1 MVPKNNLKKYF
12 REWSFT
18 KKSYVRW
25 VSNSKLRNYSAKNL
39 VIRGLSIWWAA
50 SLVSKDNLN
59 KKIWYVNL
67 NKILNKKPL
76 NSNLGN
82 NFFIFYTIFFLKYFK
97 NFFLYIAWNIILKF
111 ISFTRFKSI
120 NQKRCFHSFN
130 YNFFYD
136 KNQNLVLDRCYKY
149 AFTNQIKKNFY
160 LINVI
165 NRLKF
170 LFELSKF
177 KSKKINYIIADEQIS
192 IRDIVEV
199 YFKTL
204 FFLFKLQIFLNDNKE
219 IFHIGNIDCKKVLK
233 PFFISSF
240 AGEIQNNILTG
251 ISVGKF
257 LKKKDIK
264 YFINYGEFTPGY
276 RPIYHFA
283 RSSNKNVK
291 IFTIQHGN
299 ANTNLIYNLSDKSEF
314 TTNFINTGK
323 TYSPCP
329 DVYFT
334 HGPQFNKILNSYFKS
349 SKIIG
354 PLKYDNNLVLK
365 KRNNFFKTKRERIKN
380 ILICP
385 SIGDHEIILNFLKL
399 SVNDKHNF
407 FLSPHPVYS
416 KYVNEYLVTLKKN
429 CKIFY
434 SKNKTTNELLRKTDL
449 VICGFSTIAQEAAI
463 LGIPSI
469 RLLNLEKPFFHD
481 IQDRIKIVSDAKILK
496 SILNKENFNIFLGN
510 KKLIEKKFYNKLD
523 NKAFMRF
530 EQFLK

>member
-204 FFLFKLQIFLNDNKE
+204 FFLFKLQTFLNDNKE
-219 IFHIGNIDCKKVLK
+219 IFHIGNIDCKNVLK

-365 KRNNFFKTKRERIKN
+365 KRNNFFKAKR
-380 ILICP
+380 
-385 SIGDHEIILNFLKL
+385 
-399 SVNDKHNF
+399 
-407 FLSPHPVYS
+407 
-416 KYVNEYLVTLKKN
+416 
-429 CKIFY
+429 
-434 SKNKTTNELLRKTDL
+434 
-449 VICGFSTIAQEAAI
+449 
-463 LGIPSI
+463 
-469 RLLNLEKPFFHD
+469 
-481 IQDRIKIVSDAKILK
+481 
-496 SILNKENFNIFLGN
+496 
-510 KKLIEKKFYNKLD
+510 
-523 NKAFMRF
+523 
-530 EQFLK
+530 

>member
-1 MVPKNNLKKYF
+1 
-12 REWSFT
+12 
-18 KKSYVRW
+18 
-25 VSNSKLRNYSAKNL
+25 
-39 VIRGLSIWWAA
+39 
-50 SLVSKDNLN
+50 
-59 KKIWYVNL
+59 
-67 NKILNKKPL
+67 
-76 NSNLGN
+76 
-82 NFFIFYTIFFLKYFK
+82 
-97 NFFLYIAWNIILKF
+97 
-111 ISFTRFKSI
+111 
-120 NQKRCFHSFN
+120 
-130 YNFFYD
+130 
-136 KNQNLVLDRCYKY
+136 
-149 AFTNQIKKNFY
+149 
-160 LINVI
+160 
-165 NRLKF
+165 
-170 LFELSKF
+170 
-177 KSKKINYIIADEQIS
+177 
-192 IRDIVEV
+192 
-199 YFKTL
+199 
-204 FFLFKLQIFLNDNKE
+204 
-219 IFHIGNIDCKKVLK
+219 
-233 PFFISSF
+233 
-240 AGEIQNNILTG
+240 
-251 ISVGKF
+251 
-257 LKKKDIK
+257 
-264 YFINYGEFTPGY
+264 GY
-276 RPIYHFA
+276 RPIYHFT

-365 KRNNFFKTKRERIKN
+365 KRNNFFKAKRERKKN

-385 SIGDHEIILNFLKL
+385 SIGDHEIILNFLKF

-434 SKNKTTNELLRKTDL
+434 SKNKTTNELLKKTDL